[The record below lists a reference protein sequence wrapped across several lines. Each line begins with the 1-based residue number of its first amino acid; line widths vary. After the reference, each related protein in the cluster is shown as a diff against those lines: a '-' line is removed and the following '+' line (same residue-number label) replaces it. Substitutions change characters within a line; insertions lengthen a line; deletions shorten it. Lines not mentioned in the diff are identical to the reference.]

1 MPSRRRE
8 FLTSLST
15 LPLIGGLFACGGS
28 TPTAATATGR
38 QYLAELGVKPVINGA
53 GAYTMFT
60 GSLMQREVIDVIDQ
74 TSKSFVRLDELHDRV
89 GEKIAAL
96 VGSEAAMVSS
106 GCFGAMTCG
115 TAACLTGT
123 DPDKIVQIPDLTG
136 MKSEVIVQKSHRFL
150 YDHAVRNCGITMIEI
165 ESLADFNAAVSEKT
179 AMMWFLNKR
188 DPDGQIKHEQWVELG
203 KKHGIPTMN
212 DCAADVPPVENL
224 TKYNKMGYDLVAFS
238 GGKGIC
244 GPQSAGLLFGRKD
257 LIQAARLNT
266 YPNSDALG
274 RGLKVNK
281 EEIVGMWVA
290 LENYL
295 NRDHKA
301 DWKEWERR
309 AALISEKAS
318 AVEGVKAETFLPQIA
333 NEVPHVRISWDES
346 AVAMKP
352 YEVLEKLRAGEP
364 SIELVPKGKN
374 AESLEIA
381 SWMLQD
387 GEAEIVADRVAAV
400 LQGA

>member
-1 MPSRRRE
+1 MSERRRE
-8 FLTSLST
+8 FLKSLSS
-15 LPLIGGLFACGGS
+15 LPLIGGLFACGDAGVS
-28 TPTAATATGR
+28 TAAPMR
-38 QYLAELGVKPVINGA
+38 NYLAELGVKPVINGA

-60 GSLMQREVIDVIDQ
+60 GSLMQPEVVEVIEQ
-74 TSKSFVRLDELHDRV
+74 LSKHYVRLDDLHDRV

-106 GCFGAMTCG
+106 GAFGAMTCG

-136 MKSEVIVQKSHRFL
+136 MKSEVITQRSHRFL
-150 YDHAVRNCGITMIEI
+150 YDHAVRNCGVKIIEI
-165 ESLADFNAAVSEKT
+165 ETVAEFEAAVSEKT
-179 AMMWFLNKR
+179 AMLWFLNKR
-188 DPDGQIKHEQWVELG
+188 DPDGQIKHEEWVALG

-224 TKYNKMGYDLVAFS
+224 TKYNKLGYDLVAFS

-295 NRDHKA
+295 KRDHAA

-309 AALISEKAS
+309 VAVISEKVS
-318 AVEGVKAETFLPQIA
+318 AVPGVKAEPFVPPIA
-333 NEVPHVRISWDES
+333 NEVPHLRVSWDPG
-346 AVAMKP
+346 AIAMTPTEAKQ
-352 YEVLEKLRAGEP
+352 KLREGDP
-364 SIELVPKGKN
+364 SIEAIPGGGYVR
-374 AESLEIA
+374 ESVEIA
-381 SWMLQD
+381 S
-387 GEAEIVADRVAAV
+387 
-400 LQGA
+400 

>member
-8 FLTSLST
+8 FLKSLSN
-15 LPLIGGLFACGGS
+15 LPLAGGLFACGGGAPS
-28 TPTAATATGR
+28 AATGAGR
-38 QYLAELGVKPVINGA
+38 DYFSELGVKPLINGA
-53 GAYTMFT
+53 GVYTMFT
-60 GSLMQREVIDVIDQ
+60 GSLLQPEVLEVIQQ
-74 TSKSFVRLDELHDRV
+74 TSKHFVRLDELHDRV
-89 GEKIAAL
+89 GERIAAL

-115 TAACLTGT
+115 TAACITGT
-123 DPDKIVQIPDLTG
+123 DAARIKQIPDLTG

-150 YDHAVRNCGITMIEI
+150 YDHAVRNCGVKMIEV
-165 ESLADFNAAVSEKT
+165 ETTKELEAAVSEKT
-179 AMMWFLNKR
+179 AMLWFLNKR
-188 DPDGQIKHEQWVELG
+188 DPDGQIKHEEFVALG
-203 KKHGIPTMN
+203 KKHGVPTMN

-257 LIQAARLNT
+257 LIAAARLNT

-295 NRDHKA
+295 KRDHA
-301 DWKEWERR
+301 AEWKEWERR
-309 AALISEKAS
+309 IAFIDEKVS
-318 AVEGVKAETFLPQIA
+318 AVKGVTTEAFLPVIA
-333 NEVPHVRISWDES
+333 NQVPHLKVSWDE
-346 AVAMKP
+346 AVLPITANDVKQ
-352 YEVLEKLRAGEP
+352 KLRDGDP
-364 SIELVPKGKN
+364 SIELAPGGRN
-374 AESLEIA
+374 LEIA

-387 GEAEIVADRVAAV
+387 GEAEIVADRLAAILAAV
-400 LQGA
+400 

>member
-1 MPSRRRE
+1 MSDRSVLQTPSVTRDY
-8 FLTSLST
+8 F
-15 LPLIGGLFACGGS
+15 
-28 TPTAATATGR
+28 
-38 QYLAELGVKPVINGA
+38 AELGVKPVINCA
-53 GAYTMFT
+53 GVYTMFT
-60 GSLMQREVIDVIDQ
+60 GCLMQPEVLEAIEA
-74 TSKSFVRLDELHDRV
+74 TSRQFVRLDELHDRV
-89 GEKIAAL
+89 GERIAAL

-136 MKSEVIVQKSHRFL
+136 MKSEVITQKSHRFL
-150 YDHAVRNCGITMIEI
+150 YDHAVRACGVKLVEI
-165 ESLADFNAAVSEKT
+165 ETVEELEAAISEKT

-188 DPDGQIKHEQWVELG
+188 DPDGLIQHEQWVELG

-224 TKYNKMGYDLVAFS
+224 TKYNEMGYDLVAFS
-238 GGKGIC
+238 GGKGIR

-266 YPNSDALG
+266 YPNSDSLG

-295 NRDHKA
+295 KRDHAA
-301 DWKEWERR
+301 DWKLWESRL
-309 AALISEKAS
+309 AAISEK
-318 AVEGVKAETFLPQIA
+318 VLVIPGVRTETFLPQIA
-333 NEVPHVRISWDES
+333 NEVPHLRIQWDQEQIRVS
-346 AVAMKP
+346 PDALKQQ
-352 YEVLEKLRAGEP
+352 LRDGDP
-364 SIELVPKGKN
+364 SIEVVPDEYVP
-374 AESLEIA
+374 AAVEIA
-381 SWMLQD
+381 SWMLQE
-387 GEAEIVADRVAAV
+387 GEAEIVGGRIAQL
-400 LQGA
+400 LQAP